1 LQFEHEGLKS
11 PTTDL
16 SEESELF
23 TDILQGIVP
32 FARRR
37 RALIACTG
45 NKLSD
50 KIVRNEADKHC
61 YRKRDCSKD
70 KGYAPLCPTEPDGR
84 QGTGTNKYN
93 KHLSADR
100 DEVDANKEPVSENT
114 FEDIELVIEAAI
126 AGKTSA

>member
-32 FARRR
+32 FAPRR
-37 RALIACTG
+37 RALIACTE

-61 YRKRDCSKD
+61 YRKRDRSKD
-70 KGYAPLCPTEPDGR
+70 KGYAPLCPTESNSG
-84 QGTGTNKYN
+84 QGTGANTYN
-93 KHLSADR
+93 EHLSADR
-100 DEVDANKEPVSENT
+100 DEVDANEEPVSANT
-114 FEDIELVIEAAI
+114 FEDIELIIETAI
-126 AGKTSA
+126 AS